1 MANYSVAEVK
11 NNLSRL
17 LDEASGGESVVVTRH
32 GKPIARIVPIVDD
45 EREARRK
52 AVDRLFEG
60 ILPYKPGAPNSVELL
75 RQVYEE
81 DD

>member
-45 EREARRK
+45 EREARRR
-52 AVDRLFEG
+52 ATDRLFEG
-60 ILPYKPGAPNSVELL
+60 ILPYKPGAPNSVEML
-75 RQVYEE
+75 RQMYE
-81 DD
+81 DDD